1 MEAQRSI
8 SRSRPSRRVILSGVA
23 LLAAVLTAGCATTAD
38 EEIAALQTA
47 GAQYARAQSTARIDE
62 FASQSMEQA
71 ERNLRRAQSLADEG
85 ADRDQIEHHAFL
97 TQRHVEIAEAR
108 LNRGLIQEEISN
120 ADRRQQELQLAA
132 EQRRSAR
139 RGTAATEAE
148 QRAEEAEARLA
159 LTQQELAE
167 TQQAAQG
174 LAQELKDLKV
184 KQEERGTV
192 FTLSD
197 VVFDVDS
204 DELNRGGERSV
215 TRIAE
220 TLKKYPKGHILIEG
234 YTDSTGSDEY
244 NAQLSERRAKAVKS
258 LFVKEG
264 IPEDRI
270 RTEGYGEEYPV
281 ANNDT
286 PQGRQLNRRVEIVVS
301 DDDRPV
307 EPRAEASL

>member
-23 LLAAVLTAGCATTAD
+23 LVAAVLTAGCATTAD

-47 GAQYARAQSTARIDE
+47 EAQYARAQSTARIDE